1 MHPISDKFQW
11 MLLIGFP
18 LFFCMIERVLPAI
31 SNKNTL
37 HRWPTNFSLG
47 LFNTLIIS
55 SVSMLTPIAVAIYGS
70 INQWGLFRLWPIPA
84 FYELIFLILIKTFMQ
99 YVYHYSLH
107 QYAFLWRIHK
117 VHHSDEFLDTSSSY
131 RFHPLE
137 IILFRLFFIPVIL
150 IAGFSAW
157 SIAIAEIIQSIGSL
171 ATHSNTRLHPKLEKI
186 LRLLLITP
194 TLHRYHH
201 SKNIS
206 ESNTNFGDLLVIWD
220 RLFKTLHIPKGNSL
234 GPNKYGVD
242 GERHNSVIDLIEA
255 PFTKTSSSS

>member
-1 MHPISDKFQW
+1 MHPIPDKFQW
-11 MLLIGFP
+11 MLLIGVP
-18 LFFCMIERVLPAI
+18 LFFCVIERVLPAA

-55 SVSMLTPIAVAIYGS
+55 SVSILTPIAVAVYAS
-70 INQWGLFRLWPIPA
+70 INQLGLLHLWPIPA
-84 FYELIFLILIKTFMQ
+84 FYEVILLILVRTFIQ

-137 IILFRLFFIPVIL
+137 PILFRLFFIPVIL

-157 SIAIAEIIQSIGSL
+157 SIAITEIIQSIGSL
-171 ATHSNTRLHPKLEKI
+171 ATHSNTRLHPRLEKAI
-186 LRLLLITP
+186 RLFFITP

-206 ESNTNFGDLLVIWD
+206 ESNSNFGDLIVIWD
-220 RLFKTLHIPKGNSL
+220 MLFKTLHIPKDNSL
-234 GPNKYGVD
+234 SPDAYGVE
-242 GERHNSVIDLIEA
+242 GLQQNSVIELVEM
-255 PFTKTSSSS
+255 PFRK

>member
-1 MHPISDKFQW
+1 MHPIPDKFQW
-11 MLLIGFP
+11 LILIGFP
-18 LFFCMIERVLPAI
+18 LLFCVIERVLPAV

-37 HRWPTNFSLG
+37 HRWPANFSLG

-55 SVSMLTPIAVAIYGS
+55 SVSVLTPIVVAVYAS
-70 INQWGLFRLWPIPA
+70 INQLGLLHKWPIPA
-84 FYELIFLILIKTFMQ
+84 FYEVMLLILVKTFIQ

-137 IILFRLFFIPVIL
+137 PILFRLFFIPVIL

-157 SIAIAEIIQSIGSL
+157 SIAIAEIIQMISSL
-171 ATHSNTRLHPKLEKI
+171 ATHSNTRLHPKLEKT
-186 LRLLLITP
+186 LRLFLITP

-201 SKNIS
+201 SKNIR

-220 RLFKTLHIPKGNSL
+220 MLFKTLHLPQVNSHS
-234 GPNKYGVD
+234 PDEYGVD
-242 GERHNSVIDLIEA
+242 GEKHNSLIELVEA
-255 PFTKTSSSS
+255 PFKK